1 MPFANFSVAPKCVAV
16 PFANKEKG
24 EKSKTALYILLGVLC
39 SIPAVIIACTALS
52 SADDNFGRLLSGIT
66 GGFFDNFFTNVI
78 ILAVSIPLSFL
89 LFGAMSGAK
98 GRKRKMT
105 GDTGRAAKVPA
116 VAICSALTPLILIYL
131 LFFACQ
137 LPYYMSAFGGVLP
150 DGYSYSGYA

>member
-1 MPFANFSVAPKCVAV
+1 M
-16 PFANKEKG
+16 
-24 EKSKTALYILLGVLC
+24 LC

-52 SADDNFGRLLSGIT
+52 SADDNFRRLLSGIT

-150 DGYSYSGYA
+150 DGYSYSGYARQGFLNCAEWLCLTFW

>member
-1 MPFANFSVAPKCVAV
+1 M
-16 PFANKEKG
+16 
-24 EKSKTALYILLGVLC
+24 LC

-78 ILAVSIPLSFL
+78 IFAVSIPLSFL

-105 GDTGRAAKVPA
+105 GDLGRAAKVPA

-131 LFFACQ
+131 FVLCLPAAVLSERIRRSSSRRLQLQRICKTRLF
-137 LPYYMSAFGGVLP
+137 
-150 DGYSYSGYA
+150 